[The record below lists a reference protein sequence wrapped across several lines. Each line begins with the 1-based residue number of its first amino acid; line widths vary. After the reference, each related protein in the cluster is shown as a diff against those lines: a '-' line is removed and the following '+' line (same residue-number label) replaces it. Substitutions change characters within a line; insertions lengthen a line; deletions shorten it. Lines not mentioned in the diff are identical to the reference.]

1 MKGNYT
7 MPKINPISALPI
19 RKVTKSSTK
28 QTKNVANQMHVDLSY
43 EEQGF
48 FKYGNKFVKMIFPS

>member
-19 RKVTKSSTK
+19 RKVAKSSTK
-28 QTKNVANQMHVDLSY
+28 QRMLLIKCMLILVMKNKASLSM
-43 EEQGF
+43 ETNLL
-48 FKYGNKFVKMIFPS
+48 K

>member
-7 MPKINPISALPI
+7 MPKINPISVLPV
-19 RKVTKSSTK
+19 RKVAKSSTK

-48 FKYGNKFVKMIFPS
+48 FKVGNKFVKMIFPR

>member
-1 MKGNYT
+1 

-48 FKYGNKFVKMIFPS
+48 YKVGNKFIKTIFPR

>member
-7 MPKINPISALPI
+7 MPKINPISVLPI
-19 RKVTKSSTK
+19 RKVAKSSTK
-28 QTKNVANQMHVDLSY
+28 QTKNVANQKRVDLSY

-48 FKYGNKFVKMIFPS
+48 FKVGNKFVKMIFPR

>member
-1 MKGNYT
+1 

-48 FKYGNKFVKMIFPS
+48 FKYGNKFVKMIFPR